1 MRVRSLSLLITLL
14 IVFVYLVVLTR
25 GHLTSIPH

>member
-1 MRVRSLSLLITLL
+1 MRARTLSLAITLL
-14 IVFVYLVVLTR
+14 IVFVYVVVLTR